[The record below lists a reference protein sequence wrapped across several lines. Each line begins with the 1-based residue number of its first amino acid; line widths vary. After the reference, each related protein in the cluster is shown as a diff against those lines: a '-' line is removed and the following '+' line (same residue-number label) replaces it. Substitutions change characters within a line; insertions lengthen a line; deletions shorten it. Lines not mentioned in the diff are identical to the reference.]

1 MGPSKRSVGAFS
13 PLPHA
18 DRQGGVKAN
27 QVIVQSG
34 LEVEV
39 SAVAILKPAQAES
52 SELGEDVSLF
62 LYVELK
68 GAQKRK
74 PGLSPSRGVSRKH
87 ITD

>member
-1 MGPSKRSVGAFS
+1 MWEHSFPPS
-13 PLPHA
+13 HA

-39 SAVAILKPAQAES
+39 SAVAVLKSAQAES
-52 SELGEDVSLF
+52 SEMGEDVSFF
-62 LYVELK
+62 LCVELK
-68 GAQKRK
+68 KAQKRK
-74 PGLSPSRGVSRKH
+74 PGLSPLRGVSRKR